1 VKCVNALELKTGT
14 VHPEEVAEDPPESAP
29 SARQR
34 RKLKPLLMVK
44 ALVVL
49 VSMALKSFY
58 AKSAPI
64 GYEDEKGFH
73 HGEE

>member
-1 VKCVNALELKTGT
+1 VNALELKTGT
-14 VHPEEVAEDPPESAP
+14 VHSDEAAGAPPESAP

-34 RKLKPLLMVK
+34 MKLNPLIMVK
-44 ALVVL
+44 ALVGV
-49 VSMALKSFY
+49 VTRALKSIY
-58 AKSAPI
+58 RKLVPI